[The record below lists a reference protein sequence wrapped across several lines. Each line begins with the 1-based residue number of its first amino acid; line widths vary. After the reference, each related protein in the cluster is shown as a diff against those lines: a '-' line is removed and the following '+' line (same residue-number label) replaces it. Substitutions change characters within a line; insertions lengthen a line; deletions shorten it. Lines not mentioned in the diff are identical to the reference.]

1 MLGPHSLLPIRVAA
15 SRLFAAM
22 AFVVFAGCAATPPQ
36 AAAPGEEPQ
45 DESDADAPASQ
56 ALAPEPEPVDHSAL
70 PNQEL
75 TENLLYEF
83 LLAEIAV
90 QRGNAALSA
99 QAYVDLAKR
108 TRDPR
113 IARRATEVA
122 ALYARMNNAAI
133 DAATVWHETEPG
145 SARAL
150 EALAGLLVAA
160 GRYDE
165 ALPNLKK
172 LLTGS
177 SANDPAN
184 GFTQLTRTLAN
195 AQDKQAALKLVRSL
209 AADYPKLA
217 EAHFA
222 VARAAVNAGD
232 ERFALEETRKA
243 GQLRPDWEAAVLL
256 EAQVLQKASADQ
268 AASLLGGYL
277 KKYPAARE
285 TRLAYARLLVAQ
297 KRFGEARAEFQKL
310 MASVPDST
318 DAAFA
323 VALLSLQLKDYD
335 AAEKYLRSLIESP
348 YRDKDGVRLY
358 LGQVAEERKNLPE
371 ALRWYGEVGEGEQYV
386 QAQIRY
392 AQVLAKQGKLDEARG
407 RLQEAAAK
415 NGQQRVQ
422 LILAEAQLLRDANQ
436 PKAAFDLV
444 GRALDRVP
452 NNPELLY
459 DYAMLAEKIERVD
472 ILEASLRKLIEIRP
486 EHAHAYNALG
496 YSFAE
501 RNQRLP
507 EAREL
512 IEKALQ
518 LAPDD
523 SFIVDSMGWVLY
535 RMGNLKDSLGYLR
548 RAFAGR
554 PDPEIAAHLGEV
566 LWAMGERTEAERVW
580 GDATRESPDN
590 EALVNTIK
598 RLKR

>member
-15 SRLFAAM
+15 LRLLGAM
-22 AFVVFAGCAATPPQ
+22 AFAVFAGCAATPP
-36 AAAPGEEPQ
+36 AAAVEELQ
-45 DESDADAPASQ
+45 DESDADAPASEAQ
-56 ALAPEPEPVDHSAL
+56 PLAPEPVDRSAL

-75 TENLLYEF
+75 TETLLYEF
-83 LLAEIAV
+83 LLAEIAI

-145 SARAL
+145 STRAL

-172 LLTGS
+172 LLTGA
-177 SANDPAN
+177 ANDPAN

-209 AADYPKLA
+209 AADYPTLA

-232 ERFALEETRKA
+232 ERVALEETRKA

-256 EAQVLQKASADQ
+256 EAQLLQKASADQ

-392 AQVLAKQGKLDEARG
+392 GQVLARQGKLDEARV
-407 RLQEAAAK
+407 RLQQAAAK
-415 NGQQRVQ
+415 NSQQRVQ

-436 PKAAFDLV
+436 PKTAFDLV
-444 GRALDRVP
+444 GQALDRVP

-459 DYAMLAEKIERVD
+459 DYAMLAEKIERMD
-472 ILEASLRKLIEIRP
+472 ILEASLRKLIAIRP

-496 YSFAE
+496 YSLAD

-523 SFIVDSMGWVLY
+523 SFIIDSMGWVLY
-535 RMGNLKDSLGYLR
+535 RLGNLKDSLGYLR

-566 LWAMGERTEAERVW
+566 LWAMGERGEAERVW

-590 EALVNTIK
+590 ETLANTIK

>member
-15 SRLFAAM
+15 LRLLAAM
-22 AFVVFAGCAATPPQ
+22 AFAVFAGCAATPP
-36 AAAPGEEPQ
+36 AAAVEELQ
-45 DESDADAPASQ
+45 DESDADAPASEAQ
-56 ALAPEPEPVDHSAL
+56 PLAPEPVDRSAL

-75 TENLLYEF
+75 TETLLYEF
-83 LLAEIAV
+83 LLAEIAI

-145 SARAL
+145 STRAL

-172 LLTGS
+172 LLTGA
-177 SANDPAN
+177 ANDPAN

-232 ERFALEETRKA
+232 ERVALEETRKA

-392 AQVLAKQGKLDEARG
+392 GQVLARQGKLDEARV
-407 RLQEAAAK
+407 RLQQAAAK
-415 NGQQRVQ
+415 NSQQRVQ

-436 PKAAFDLV
+436 PKTAFDLV
-444 GRALDRVP
+444 GQALDRVP

-472 ILEASLRKLIEIRP
+472 ILEASLRKLIAIRP

-496 YSFAE
+496 YSLAD

-548 RAFAGR
+548 RAYAGR
-554 PDPEIAAHLGEV
+554 PDAEIAAHLGEV
-566 LWAMGERTEAERVW
+566 LWALGERAEAERVW
-580 GDATRESPDN
+580 GEATRETPDN
-590 EALVNTIK
+590 ETLVNTIK

>member
-1 MLGPHSLLPIRVAA
+1 MRVGAL
-15 SRLFAAM
+15 RLFAAIV
-22 AFVVFAGCAATPPQ
+22 FVMFSGCALTPPQ
-36 AAAPGEEPQ
+36 SAAAGGETQ
-45 DESDADAPASQ
+45 DESDADSSAGEAQAPA
-56 ALAPEPEPVDHSAL
+56 PEPVDRSAL

-83 LLAEIAV
+83 LLAEIAG

-122 ALYARMNNAAI
+122 LYARMNNAAI
-133 DAATVWHETEPG
+133 DAATIWNETEPG
-145 SARAL
+145 STRPL
-150 EALAGLLVAA
+150 EALAGLLVAS

-172 LLTGS
+172 LLAG

-184 GFTQLTRTLAN
+184 GFTQLARTLAN
-195 AQDKQAALKLVRSL
+195 AQDKQAALKLVHSL
-209 AADYPKLA
+209 AADYPRLA

-222 VARAAVNAGD
+222 VARAAVSAGD
-232 ERFALEETRKA
+232 ERLALEEARKA
-243 GQLRPDWEAAVLL
+243 GGLRPDWEAAVLL
-256 EAQVLQKASADQ
+256 EAQLVQKVSADQ
-268 AASLLGGYL
+268 AATLLAAHL

-285 TRLAYARLLVAQ
+285 TRLAYARLLVSQ

-310 MASVPDST
+310 MAGVPDST
-318 DAAFA
+318 EMAFA
-323 VALLSLQLKDYD
+323 VALLSLQIKDYD

-348 YRDKDGVRLY
+348 YRDKDAVRLY

-371 ALRWYGEVGEGEQYV
+371 ALHWYGEVGEGEQYV

-392 AQVLAKQGKLDEARG
+392 AQVLSRQGKLDEARA
-407 RLQEAAAK
+407 RLQQAAAK

-436 PKAAFDLV
+436 PKTAFDLV
-444 GRALDRVP
+444 AQALDRVP

-472 ILEASLRKLIEIRP
+472 ILEASLRKLIEMRP

-496 YSFAE
+496 YSLAD

-523 SFIVDSMGWVLY
+523 SFIIDSMGWVLY

-554 PDPEIAAHLGEV
+554 PDAEIAAHLGEV
-566 LWAMGERTEAERVW
+566 LWALGERAEAERVW
-580 GDATRESPDN
+580 GDATRESPEN
-590 EALVNTIK
+590 ETLANTIK

>member
-1 MLGPHSLLPIRVAA
+1 MLGPHSLLPIRVAL
-15 SRLFAAM
+15 RLFAAM
-22 AFVVFAGCAATPPQ
+22 AFAVFAGCAATPP
-36 AAAPGEEPQ
+36 ATAGEEAQ
-45 DESDADAPASQ
+45 DESDADAPVGEAQ
-56 ALAPEPEPVDHSAL
+56 PLAPEAVDRSAL

-145 SARAL
+145 STRAL

-172 LLTGS
+172 LLTG

-232 ERFALEETRKA
+232 ERVALEEARKA

-256 EAQVLQKASADQ
+256 EAQLLQKASADQ

-285 TRLAYARLLVAQ
+285 ARLAYARLLVAQ

-310 MASVPDST
+310 MAGVPDST

-358 LGQVAEERKNLPE
+358 QRSASGRFFRSSATWP
-371 ALRWYGEVGEGEQYV
+371 
-386 QAQIRY
+386 RY
-392 AQVLAKQGKLDEARG
+392 KRT
-407 RLQEAAAK
+407 
-415 NGQQRVQ
+415 
-422 LILAEAQLLRDANQ
+422 
-436 PKAAFDLV
+436 P
-444 GRALDRVP
+444 
-452 NNPELLY
+452 
-459 DYAMLAEKIERVD
+459 
-472 ILEASLRKLIEIRP
+472 SLSR
-486 EHAHAYNALG
+486 
-496 YSFAE
+496 
-501 RNQRLP
+501 
-507 EAREL
+507 
-512 IEKALQ
+512 
-518 LAPDD
+518 
-523 SFIVDSMGWVLY
+523 
-535 RMGNLKDSLGYLR
+535 
-548 RAFAGR
+548 
-554 PDPEIAAHLGEV
+554 
-566 LWAMGERTEAERVW
+566 
-580 GDATRESPDN
+580 
-590 EALVNTIK
+590 
-598 RLKR
+598 